1 MFLWRKLTSA
11 GVLTCLRDILWEVLG
26 EQEGVPIWSSPFLI
40 GVLVT
45 RVPSFCQASLNLL
58 PQLNHITSLSR
69 ELKMRK
75 QFWRERGCSSLF
87 VARPQCRPCTFTL
100 QTQD

>member
-40 GVLVT
+40 GILVT
-45 RVPSFCQASLNLL
+45 
-58 PQLNHITSLSR
+58 
-69 ELKMRK
+69 
-75 QFWRERGCSSLF
+75 
-87 VARPQCRPCTFTL
+87 
-100 QTQD
+100 